1 MLREDVLGM
10 GIHCYAATAGPA
22 AARLTSPAAVQG
34 SCCGLQRNSAHLPS
48 LTTKPSPAGTQPITA
63 IAGGKRCLGRPG
75 VVEADLCGT
84 AQRVGVTPTTAHHTT
99 LHHTPPVVLSASANV
114 EEQQLL
120 RL

>member
-1 MLREDVLGM
+1 MLREDALGM
-10 GIHCYAATAGPA
+10 GIHCHAATAGPA

-48 LTTKPSPAGTQPITA
+48 STTKPSSAGTQPVTA
-63 IAGGKRCLGRPG
+63 TAGGKRRLGRPG

-114 EEQQLL
+114 KEQLL